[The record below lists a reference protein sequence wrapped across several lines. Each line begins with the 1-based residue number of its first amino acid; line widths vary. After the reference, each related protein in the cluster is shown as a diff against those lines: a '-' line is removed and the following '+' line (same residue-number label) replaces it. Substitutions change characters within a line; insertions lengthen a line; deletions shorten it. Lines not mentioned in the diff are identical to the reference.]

1 MLQENTNEQSNI
13 DNSNSKQHQEI
24 DEQSVN
30 KDIARLDVMNE
41 EYTAMADKLRDEFN
55 TALSSNPSALF
66 SEEELEILA
75 SDSDIAKKSQMLGSK
90 FESFRD
96 EKLNSKQEEIN
107 SFSSELD
114 KRKETLGLNNIS
126 AQFQESHPEVS
137 MQELASYMNGD
148 LTPNQLLKFTDE
160 SNGDRLKMLELVYE
174 QYKIENKTEEDD
186 EKLPPD
192 LSGVNGATGDNSY
205 NNEEDQK
212 EYRKK
217 IGL

>member
-13 DNSNSKQHQEI
+13 DNSNSKQPQEI

-75 SDSDIAKKSQMLGSK
+75 SDSDIAKKSQMLSDK
-90 FESFRD
+90 YESFRD
-96 EKLNSKQEEIN
+96 EKLNIKKEEIDI
-107 SFSSELD
+107 FSSELD

-126 AQFQESHPEVS
+126 KQFQETHPDINME
-137 MQELASYMNGD
+137 ELANFMNGD

-174 QYKIENKTEEDD
+174 QYKLENKTEEDD

>member
-1 MLQENTNEQSNI
+1 MEE
-13 DNSNSKQHQEI
+13 KQADTKKEYRTDLI
-24 DEQSVN
+24 SEQSVN
-30 KDIARLDVMNE
+30 KDIARLGVMNE

-55 TALSSNPSALF
+55 TELSSNPSTLF
-66 SEEELEILA
+66 SEEELELLS
-75 SDSDIAKKSQMLGSK
+75 SDSNIAKKSQMLSDK
-90 FESFRD
+90 YESFRD
-96 EKLNSKQEEIN
+96 EKLTSKKEEIDG
-107 SFSSELD
+107 FSSELD
-114 KRKETLGLNNIS
+114 KRKETLGLNTIS
-126 AQFQESHPEVS
+126 KQFQETHPDINME
-137 MQELASYMNGD
+137 ELANFMNGD